1 MKQLRAGGGASCAIL
16 SAMSDPLDRRNPAE
30 LAFLAVERE
39 VATLFRRSRA
49 RAAETSRLVHPEL
62 EAGAYVLL
70 GFIRESGRAR
80 VTDVGLH
87 FGVGKATVSRQIR
100 AIEELGLL
108 HRETD
113 PLDRRAS
120 LVSLTEEGE
129 RRFAAAREV
138 RMARF
143 RASLSGWELGELE
156 QFARLLERFN
166 ELTEGV

>member
-1 MKQLRAGGGASCAIL
+1 MD
-16 SAMSDPLDRRNPAE
+16 DPVGERNAAE
-30 LAFLAVERE
+30 PAFLAVERE
-39 VATLFRRSRA
+39 VATLFRRSRT
-49 RAAETSRLVHPEL
+49 RAAEVSRLVHPEL

-70 GFIRESGRAR
+70 AFIREAGRAR

-108 HRETD
+108 RRETD

-129 RRFAAAREV
+129 RRFAAARAV
-138 RMARF
+138 RMGRF
-143 RASLSGWELGELE
+143 RDSLAGWELAELE

>member
-1 MKQLRAGGGASCAIL
+1 MKQLRPGGRAACAIL
-16 SAMSDPLDRRNPAE
+16 SAMNDPVADPDAAE

-49 RAAETSRLVHPEL
+49 RAAEVSRLVHPEL

-70 GFIRESGRAR
+70 SFIRESGQAR
-80 VTDVGLH
+80 VTDIGLH

-108 HRETD
+108 CRETD

-138 RMARF
+138 RMGRF
-143 RASLSGWELGELE
+143 RASLSAWELGELE